1 MTRECHVRFCE
12 RLRVKLP
19 RPTYQVT
26 AAFIFFVRPT
36 SNVLIEHFHKPADI
50 EESGPPGIDECI

>member
-19 RPTYQVT
+19 RPTYQVSST
-26 AAFIFFVRPT
+26 FIFLVGLFSDVLVEYFHEPT
-36 SNVLIEHFHKPADI
+36 DVMQAWPPLID
-50 EESGPPGIDECI
+50 